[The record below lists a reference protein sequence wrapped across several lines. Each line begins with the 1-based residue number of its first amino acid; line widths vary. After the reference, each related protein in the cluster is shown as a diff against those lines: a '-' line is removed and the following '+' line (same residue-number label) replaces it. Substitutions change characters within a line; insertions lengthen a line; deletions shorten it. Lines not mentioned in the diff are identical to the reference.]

1 MMAVRKK
8 DGYGGMAPTL
18 LDVLRKIGE
27 EQLNGIEGASER
39 RQHSGA
45 PRLVIVYR

>member
-1 MMAVRKK
+1 MGVRKRE
-8 DGYGGMAPTL
+8 GYGGMTPTL

-39 RQHSGA
+39 SNPAERRG
-45 PRLVIVYR
+45 